1 MIAADL
7 ARYTERPEAGDPP
20 SAAHHR
26 QVYAELTEGARIMDR
41 AGWNYPPGDLRVSD
55 ADRDRAL
62 SELSD
67 AFQAGRITADEF
79 DQRSGQA
86 LGARTGKDLTALL
99 ADLPVERAPATGTTA
114 LERAHRVLAIRVAI
128 GASAA
133 AAFVFALASAA
144 AALSQGP
151 TLQQRE
157 LFRQMMARQ
166 GVQVPAGFPPS
177 AGFDW
182 AGTIAPGAI
191 AVLLVVLI
199 ICLRVR
205 LARVDRP

>member
-1 MIAADL
+1 
-7 ARYTERPEAGDPP
+7 
-20 SAAHHR
+20 
-26 QVYAELTEGARIMDR
+26 MDR

-62 SELSD
+62 SELSE
-67 AFQAGRITADEF
+67 AFQVGRITADEF

-86 LGARTGKDLTALL
+86 LGARTGKELTALL

-114 LERAHRVLAIRVAI
+114 LERAHRVVALRVAI

-133 AAFVFALASAA
+133 AAFVFAFASAA

-157 LFRQMMARQ
+157 FLRSMMARQ
-166 GVQVPAGFPPS
+166 GVPVPPGFLDRP
-177 AGFDW
+177 AFDW

-199 ICLRVR
+199 IYLRVR
-205 LARVDRP
+205 LSRADRP